1 MFGIGGGELVLII
14 FITLMLFGAEKIPEI
29 ARTLGKGMAQIKNA
43 TNDIKNEITKSADAN
58 DIDIKS
64 LAGNF
69 KKEVDDI
76 KQGFTNVVTQNTE
89 NLDLENTLDIRDISK
104 EINQTTESF
113 DDLSGPIKRRK

>member
-1 MFGIGGGELVLII
+1 
-14 FITLMLFGAEKIPEI
+14 MLFGAEKIPEI

-89 NLDLENTLDIRDISK
+89 NLDLENTLDIKDISK
-104 EINQTTESF
+104 EINQTTENLE
-113 DDLSGPIKRRK
+113 DLSGPIKRRK